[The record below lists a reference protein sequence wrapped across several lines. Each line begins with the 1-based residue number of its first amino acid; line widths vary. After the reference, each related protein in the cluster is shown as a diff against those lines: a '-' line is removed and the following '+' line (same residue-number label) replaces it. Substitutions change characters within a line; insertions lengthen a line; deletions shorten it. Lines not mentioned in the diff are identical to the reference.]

1 MASGVVLVNGLPG
14 SGKTTLAV
22 ALAATLGAQ
31 LLSKDAVKE
40 AIAAIL
46 EDPPMVGPLG
56 AIAMNTVWALAS
68 AIPATVVIESW
79 WFRPRDL
86 QFAEAGLGVVS
97 APRAVEIWCD
107 VPGDLARSRYETR
120 DRPLMYEDARH
131 LVDDWPEWVAQ
142 AQPLALTPV
151 LRIDTSRPVDHAEL
165 AVPCEPISG
174 QSSSCK
180 RPLSRTTGG
189 PATRHLN
196 ARSCRSPRVCRCP
209 CRQLLS
215 SSPC

>member
-40 AIAAIL
+40 AIAANL
-46 EDPPMVGPLG
+46 ETPPMAGLLG
-56 AIAMNTVWALAS
+56 AIAMDTVWALAS

-86 QFAEAGLGVVS
+86 RLAEAGLGVVG

-107 VPGDLARSRYETR
+107 VPADVARSRYEIR
-120 DRPLMYEDARH
+120 DRAQMYEDARH
-131 LVDDWPEWVAQ
+131 LVEDWPEWVAQ

-151 LRIDTSRPVDHAEL
+151 LRVDTSRPVDHAEL
-165 AVPCEPISG
+165 ARAVLAHLGSVAAGNRPSVGRPEVP
-174 QSSSCK
+174 
-180 RPLSRTTGG
+180 
-189 PATRHLN
+189 
-196 ARSCRSPRVCRCP
+196 PRVI
-209 CRQLLS
+209 
-215 SSPC
+215 